1 MSKEGYYDDN
11 GNYIGGFYD
20 EDGNYVEGYYDE
32 YGSYA
37 LAYYD
42 EKGNYLGGGY
52 YNERGEY
59 VEYAYEIEESAQSAE
74 PVKSAAPVKEII
86 DDSEGEYNID
96 DDDDLTYENLDA
108 FAFSGSSGYSSSK
121 SGSGKNKTSK
131 ELDNSMINRRS
142 SASRSGRVDASSSS
156 RSEKSGSTGKR
167 RKKKLTVGKVILR
180 AVIALL
186 VFVLITVGGLYFT
199 ILTIVK
205 GPSEAAKNLFVS
217 TIQETGQM
225 KFVNKLFFSEDE
237 IVAIT
242 GQNSMGTLDEE
253 LDTGLITIGGGSS
266 EDGSDVGDSSFD
278 INGFELIELTG
289 RTYYAKM
296 MIINDP
302 SRVKL
307 STIYNGSWP
316 EYGQCLDEFVENGNY
331 LAGVNGGEYQSDSN
345 KGGHPKGIVV
355 CDGEIQYNNPQ
366 AGDVLIGFNTD
377 NILII
382 RDVGNLSAAEA
393 KSLVEELQI
402 RDCVTFKD
410 IADGDDNHFAKLIIN
425 GESIPLSGSGSGA
438 NPRTVIGQ
446 KADGTVLILVTD
458 GRGAS
463 GHLGATAA
471 DLVSIMQE
479 YGAVNAANM
488 DGGSSS
494 SMYYD
499 GNYEMTSVTLYYA
512 NSSWRLPL
520 AFVVERRD

>member
-1 MSKEGYYDDN
+1 MSNKGYYDDN
-11 GNYIGGFYD
+11 GNYIGAFVD
-20 EDGNYVEGYYDE
+20 EDGNNIEGYYDE
-32 YGSYA
+32 YGYYA

-42 EKGNYLGGGY
+42 DNGNYLGGGY
-52 YNERGEY
+52 YDDNGEY
-59 VEYAYEIEESAQSAE
+59 VEYAYET
-74 PVKSAAPVKEII
+74 P
-86 DDSEGEYNID
+86 DDSEGVYDVD
-96 DDDDLTYENLDA
+96 DDDEFTFESLDE
-108 FAFSGSSGYSSSK
+108 FAATAKSSYGSRANVEKDGLYATMITK
-121 SGSGKNKTSK
+121 KNNGQRTERTGSPRDVRDEMRGNSRKKGK
-131 ELDNSMINRRS
+131 
-142 SASRSGRVDASSSS
+142 
-156 RSEKSGSTGKR
+156 
-167 RKKKLTVGKVILR
+167 KKKLTVGKIIGRVVIC
-180 AVIALL
+180 LL
-186 VFVLITVGGLYFT
+186 VFILITAGGLYFT

-225 KFVNKLFFSEDE
+225 KFVNKLFFTDEE

-242 GQNSMGTLDEE
+242 GQNSMGTLDAE
-253 LDTGLITIGGGSS
+253 LDTDLITIGGAASDGEGSS
-266 EDGSDVGDSSFD
+266 AESDFD

-345 KGGHPKGIVV
+345 KGGTPKGIVV
-355 CDGEIQYNNPQ
+355 CDGQIQYNNPQ

-382 RDVGNLSAAEA
+382 RDVGGLSKEQA
-393 KSLVEELQI
+393 KSLVEELKI

-471 DLVSIMQE
+471 DLVAIMQE

>member
-59 VEYAYEIEESAQSAE
+59 VEYAYELEE
-74 PVKSAAPVKEII
+74 PV
-86 DDSEGEYNID
+86 DDSEGIYEI
-96 DDDDLTYENLDA
+96 DDDLTYENLDTYA
-108 FAFSGSSGYSSSK
+108 FEGSNGYSRSGSS
-121 SGSGKNKTSK
+121 SGSRAAGK
-131 ELDNSMINRRS
+131 ELDSSMIKKRS
-142 SASRSGRVDASSSS
+142 INSRTGRADAPKEVRNEMSGGIKKKKKKKRISVGGIIGRV
-156 RSEKSGSTGKR
+156 
-167 RKKKLTVGKVILR
+167 
-180 AVIALL
+180 VIALL
-186 VFVLITVGGLYFT
+186 VFVLITAGGLYFT

-225 KFVNKLFFSEDE
+225 KFVNKLFFSEEE

-242 GQNSMGTLDEE
+242 GQNSMGTLDAE
-253 LDTGLITIGGGSS
+253 LDTDLITIGGGTADAGTG
-266 EDGSDVGDSSFD
+266 EAESDFD
-278 INGFELIELTG
+278 IDGFELIELTG

-307 STIYNGSWP
+307 STIYNGSWA

-355 CDGEIQYNNPQ
+355 CDGELQYNNPQ

-382 RDVGNLSAAEA
+382 RDVGNLSAAQA
-393 KSLVEELQI
+393 KELVEELHI

-471 DLVSIMQE
+471 DLVAIMQE